1 MNMAM
6 RLLTLAFVFFAAS
19 PCYAGEDPGRYTMAT
34 VGDSIWR
41 LDSATGA
48 MSVCGQKLDHWA
60 CESVTDDA
68 LALRQE
74 VDRLTRENREI
85 KDKLAKAEEKEAEAG
100 PLPAN
105 PSMQFPGLALD
116 EMSDFINKM
125 IRSLQD
131 LVRDLK
137 QQEAGQ
143 AL

>member
-1 MNMAM
+1 MIS
-6 RLLTLAFVFFAAS
+6 RLLALAFVLFAAW
-19 PCYAGEDPGRYTMAT
+19 PCYAGEDPGRYTMTA

-41 LDSATGA
+41 LDTATGA

-60 CESVTDDA
+60 CESVADDA
-68 LALRQE
+68 LALKAE
-74 VDRLTRENREI
+74 VDRLTRENREL

-105 PSMQFPGLALD
+105 PSTQFPGLALD
-116 EMSDFINKM
+116 EMNHFIDKM

>member
-1 MNMAM
+1 M
-6 RLLTLAFVFFAAS
+6 RIRSLALAFVLFAAS
-19 PCYAGEDPGRYTMAT
+19 PCYAGEDPGRYIMTT
-34 VGDSIWR
+34 VGDSVWR

-60 CESVTDDA
+60 CESVADDS
-68 LALRQE
+68 LALKAE
-74 VDRLTRENREI
+74 VDRLTGENGEL
-85 KDKLAKAEEKEAEAG
+85 KDELAKAEEKEAEAG

-105 PSMQFPGLALD
+105 PSTQFPGLALD
-116 EMSDFINKM
+116 EMSDFVNKM

-131 LVRDLK
+131 LVRELK

>member
-1 MNMAM
+1 M
-6 RLLTLAFVFFAAS
+6 RIRSLALAFVLFAAS
-19 PCYAGEDPGRYTMAT
+19 PCYAGEDPGRYIMTT
-34 VGDSIWR
+34 VGDSVWR

-60 CESVTDDA
+60 CESVADDS
-68 LALRQE
+68 LALKAE
-74 VDRLTRENREI
+74 VDRLTRENGEL
-85 KDKLAKAEEKEAEAG
+85 KDKLTKAEEKEAEAG

-105 PSMQFPGLALD
+105 PSTQFPGLALD
-116 EMSDFINKM
+116 EMSDFVNKM

-131 LVRDLK
+131 LVRELK

>member
-1 MNMAM
+1 MTM
-6 RLLTLAFVFFAAS
+6 RLLALAFVLLAAS
-19 PCYAGEDPGRYTMAT
+19 PCYAGEDQGRYTTTT
-34 VGDSIWR
+34 VGDSVWR

-60 CESVTDDA
+60 CESVADDT
-68 LALRQE
+68 LALKTE
-74 VDRLTRENREI
+74 VDRLSRENREL

-100 PLPAN
+100 QLPAN
-105 PSMQFPGLALD
+105 PSTQFPGLALD
-116 EMSDFINKM
+116 EMNDFINKM

-137 QQEAGQ
+137 RQEARQ

>member
-1 MNMAM
+1 M
-6 RLLTLAFVFFAAS
+6 RIRSLALAFVLFAAS
-19 PCYAGEDPGRYTMAT
+19 PCYAGKDPGRYIMTT
-34 VGDSIWR
+34 VGDSVWR

-60 CESVTDDA
+60 CESVADDS
-68 LALRQE
+68 LALKAE
-74 VDRLTRENREI
+74 VDRLTRENGEL
-85 KDKLAKAEEKEAEAG
+85 KDKLGKAEEKEAEAG

-105 PSMQFPGLALD
+105 PSTQFPGLALD
-116 EMSDFINKM
+116 EMSDFVNKM

-131 LVRDLK
+131 LVRELK

>member
-1 MNMAM
+1 M
-6 RLLTLAFVFFAAS
+6 RIRSLALAFVLFAAS
-19 PCYAGEDPGRYTMAT
+19 PCYAGEDPGRYIMTT
-34 VGDSIWR
+34 VGDSVWR

-60 CESVTDDA
+60 CESVADDS
-68 LALRQE
+68 LALKAE
-74 VDRLTRENREI
+74 VDRLTRENGKL

-105 PSMQFPGLALD
+105 PSTQFPGLALD
-116 EMSDFINKM
+116 EMSDFVNKM

-131 LVRDLK
+131 LVRELK